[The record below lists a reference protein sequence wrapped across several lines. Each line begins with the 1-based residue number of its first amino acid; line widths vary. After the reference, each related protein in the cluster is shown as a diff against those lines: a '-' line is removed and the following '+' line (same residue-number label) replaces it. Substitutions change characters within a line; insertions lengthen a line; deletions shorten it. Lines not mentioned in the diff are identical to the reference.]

1 MIKKIIFQKSV
12 YSNSNKKPN
21 RDTLSPRSLTPV
33 SNINEK
39 AAENLLLKLRQKT
52 IGIPEALEAV

>member
-21 RDTLSPRSLTPV
+21 LDTLSPLSLTPV